1 MKLFRSSALSVCLLA
16 LAGVSFAQQ
25 AVNLKKR
32 ILLAP
37 DDLQAYRVGP
47 LLRRHSGR
55 SHYLI
60 QFSAPPSPQQIQDL
74 RSRGVKI
81 NSYVP
86 DAALVVNTADDSSW
100 DGLGLKFVGRLDELD
115 KLSPQLADQS
125 PDVDGAT
132 YVIVEFHSDVDM
144 DEARA
149 LALERNVQ
157 IVERDN
163 LLPFQLLLA
172 GAPDQVALLAQWDEV
187 AYIFPASAELI
198 NGDDVRACAGAIVE
212 QSPIAQYVKAGP
224 GWPQTGAP
232 GSPVT

>member
-25 AVNLKKR
+25 AVKLKNR

-37 DDLQAYRVGP
+37 GALQAYRVGP
-47 LLRRHSGR
+47 LLRRPSGR

-74 RSRGVKI
+74 RSRGATI

-86 DAALVVNTADDSSW
+86 DAALVVNTADDSTW

-125 PDVDGAT
+125 PDDGGAT
-132 YVIVEFHSDVDM
+132 YVIVEFHKIG
-144 DEARA
+144 RA
-149 LALERNVQ
+149 H
-157 IVERDN
+157 
-163 LLPFQLLLA
+163 
-172 GAPDQVALLAQWDEV
+172 
-187 AYIFPASAELI
+187 
-198 NGDDVRACAGAIVE
+198 
-212 QSPIAQYVKAGP
+212 
-224 GWPQTGAP
+224 
-232 GSPVT
+232 